1 MAGGKGLALRREN
14 LPFHLLRA
22 VLGTIGILCNFY
34 AVDHLVLSNASI
46 LNKMS
51 PFFVL
56 IFSYLFLKE
65 KLTPFQISAF
75 VVAFAGS
82 LFVVKPTLSNLD
94 LGPSL
99 IGLCS
104 GIAAGGAYT
113 MVRIL
118 GLRGERSS
126 VIVLFFSV
134 FSCLSVVPWM
144 IFHFQPMTWRQLL
157 MLIGAGIS
165 ATGDSLASLWP
176 IPTLRPGRCPFMTTL
191 RLSLPPGWGICSLP
205 SCRTAGVSWAMC

>member
-1 MAGGKGLALRREN
+1 M
-14 LPFHLLRA
+14 
-22 VLGTIGILCNFY
+22 
-34 AVDHLVLSNASI
+34 LSNASI

-82 LFVVKPTLSNLD
+82 LFVVQPTLTNLS

-126 VIVLFFSV
+126 VIVLFFSA
-134 FSCLSVVPWM
+134 FSCLAVVPWL
-144 IFHFQPMTWRQLL
+144 IFHFQPMSWHQLL
-157 MLIGAGIS
+157 MLVGAGIA
-165 ATGDSLASLWP
+165 ATGGQYGITLAYTHAPAREVSVYDYSQIIFAAGLGYLLFAQ
-176 IPTLRPGRCPFMTTL
+176 IPDHWSIIGYVLIVGAALAIFLYNNGYPPFHQKEPWK
-191 RLSLPPGWGICSLP
+191 RLEQ
-205 SCRTAGVSWAMC
+205 R